1 MYSGSISAE
10 DSDPLQQPERMMK
23 LQSKTKRPNNT
34 KTVDNTLQVHHYT
47 WRQHYTGIW
56 SAVEAKISIGTALI

>member
-23 LQSKTKRPNNT
+23 LQSKTKRPNNS
-34 KTVDNTLQVHHYT
+34 KTVDNTLQVHHANITQAFDPLLRLKYLLA
-47 WRQHYTGIW
+47 R
-56 SAVEAKISIGTALI
+56 L